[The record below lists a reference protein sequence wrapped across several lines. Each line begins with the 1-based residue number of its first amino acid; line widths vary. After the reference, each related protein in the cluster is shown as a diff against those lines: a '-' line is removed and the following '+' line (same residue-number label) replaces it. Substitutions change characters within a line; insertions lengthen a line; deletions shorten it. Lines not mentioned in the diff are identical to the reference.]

1 MRSVLKI
8 LALAPVLAPLLMM
21 QSCSNKEPDP
31 FDDNTYLVSSS
42 LEFMRTKENIV
53 SLLTVAA
60 TQYPEIA
67 QIIPDVQSGVNV
79 YSITYNTTFKGQNVI
94 ASGLVAVPTVSGTY
108 PVLTYQN
115 GTNTLHSEAPSVNP
129 LEVLYQLIE
138 YVAST
143 GYVVV
148 MTDYL
153 GFGASDQMAHP
164 YLHKESTVQTIIDM
178 LYALGEF
185 DEDVAKGIS
194 VSNEYF
200 LLGYSQGGWATLA
213 LLEELDKNYKQ
224 EFSVKAASCGAGPY
238 DLNYFNTAVLSLTE
252 YPMPVFL
259 GYISNAYAEYDLFSN
274 PLTDIYNEPYAS
286 RIPGLYDGMHSSDQ
300 INAQLIESI
309 AGLFKADY
317 ISGYSTSPVYQG
329 VRDALTANSIAGW
342 NTSVPLL
349 FLHGTDD
356 TYVMPA
362 LSERMHVAMI
372 DAGCSS
378 LTCLY
383 MPLPDLDH
391 SGGIVPAG
399 LAGLTF
405 FKTYR

>member
-1 MRSVLKI
+1 MRSILKI
-8 LALAPVLAPLLMM
+8 LALAPVLLPLLVM

-31 FDDNTYLVSSS
+31 FDDNAYLVSST

-53 SLLTVAA
+53 SVLTVAA
-60 TQYPEIA
+60 TLYPEIA
-67 QIIPDVQSGVNV
+67 GIIPDVQSGVNV
-79 YSITYNTTFKGQNVI
+79 YSISYNTTFKGQDVI
-94 ASGLVAVPTVSGTY
+94 ASGLIAIPSVSGTY

-115 GTNTLHSEAPSVNP
+115 GTNTLHSAAPSVDP
-129 LEVLYQLIE
+129 EAVLYQLIE

-178 LYALGEF
+178 LYALKEF
-185 DEDVAKGIS
+185 DEDVAKGIT

-213 LLEELDKNYKQ
+213 LLEELDKNYKP

-238 DLNYFNTAVLSLTE
+238 DLNYFNAAVLGLTE

-259 GYISNAYAEYDLFSN
+259 GYISSAYSEYDLFSN
-274 PLTDIYNEPYAS
+274 PLTEIFNEPYAS
-286 RIPGLYDGMHSSDQ
+286 RIPGLYDGLHSSEE
-300 INAQLIESI
+300 INAQLTGTL
-309 AGLFKADY
+309 AGLFKAEY
-317 ISGYSTSPVYQG
+317 ISGYSTSPAFQG
-329 VRDALTANSIAGW
+329 VRDALTANSIEGW
-342 NTSVPLL
+342 NSNVPLL
-349 FLHGTDD
+349 FLHGTAD

-362 LSERMHVAMI
+362 LSERMHAAMI

-378 LTCLY
+378 LTCQY
-383 MPLPDLDH
+383 VPLQDLDH
-391 SGGIVPAG
+391 SEGIIPAG